1 MGKGASR
8 NFSKNIVNENQ
19 YLLVNENQYLLKRVK
34 ELYDCE
40 YSIESISRI
49 LGIPRRE
56 TRSLYLEV
64 SNSDIVMF

>member
-1 MGKGASR
+1 MGKGADR
-8 NFSKNIVNENQ
+8 NSSKNK
-19 YLLVNENQYLLKRVK
+19 VNENQYLLKKVK

-56 TRSLYLEV
+56 ARSLYSEV

>member
-8 NFSKNIVNENQ
+8 NFSKNK
-19 YLLVNENQYLLKRVK
+19 VNENQYLLKRVK